1 VKLAG
6 LGVGLTALVA
16 VVAWWGWGPGA
27 IFAAAWFGLLATA
40 LQLVAVALLRP
51 VLGAPFGALVRR
63 WGIGMG
69 LRLLGVALFAAL
81 VTINRELFPPL
92 PSALGYVGV
101 VVPLLFLETR
111 LLK

>member
-1 VKLAG
+1 MKLAG
-6 LGVGLTALVA
+6 LGICLTAL
-16 VVAWWGWGPGA
+16 
-27 IFAAAWFGLLATA
+27 ITAAAWMAWGPNAILGAAFFGVLATA

-51 VLGAPFGALVRR
+51 VLGGPFGVLVRR
-63 WGIGMG
+63 WGMGMG
-69 LRLLGVALFAAL
+69 LRLVGVVLFAAL
-81 VTINRELFPPL
+81 VTLDRELFPPL

>member
-1 VKLAG
+1 MKLAG
-6 LGVGLTALVA
+6 LGLGLTALMA
-16 VVAWWGWGPGA
+16 AVAWLVWGSGA
-27 IFAAAWFGLLATA
+27 MFAAAWFGLLATA

-51 VLGAPFGALVRR
+51 ALGGSFGALVRR
-63 WGIGMG
+63 WGMGMG
-69 LRLLGVALFAAL
+69 LRLFGVVLFAAL
-81 VTINRELFPPL
+81 VTVNRELFPPL

>member
-1 VKLAG
+1 MKLAG
-6 LGVGLTALVA
+6 LGFGLTMLIAAAIWSV
-16 VVAWWGWGPGA
+16 WGPSA
-27 IFAAAWFGLLATA
+27 MFAAAFFGVLATA

-51 VLGAPFGALVRR
+51 ALGGPFGGLVRR
-63 WGIGMG
+63 WGMGMG
-69 LRLLGVALFAAL
+69 LRLVGVVLFAAL
-81 VTINRELFPPL
+81 VTLDRELFPPL

>member
-1 VKLAG
+1 VKLT
-6 LGVGLTALVA
+6 GVGLALTALLAA
-16 VVAWWGWGPGA
+16 VTWLAWGPGA

-51 VLGAPFGALVRR
+51 ALGAPFGVLVRR

-69 LRLLGVALFAAL
+69 LRMFGVALFAVL
-81 VTINRELFPPL
+81 VTVNGELFPPL
-92 PSALGYVGV
+92 PSALGYLGV